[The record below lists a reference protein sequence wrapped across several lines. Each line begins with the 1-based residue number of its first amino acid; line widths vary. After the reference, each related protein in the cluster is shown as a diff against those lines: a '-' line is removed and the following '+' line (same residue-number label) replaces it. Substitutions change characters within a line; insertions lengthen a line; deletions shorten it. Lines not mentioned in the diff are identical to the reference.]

1 MNRLL
6 DLMAVVIVDAF
17 RLVPRRLALAAGG
30 GFGRLAGALA
40 GRKKLR
46 TIENL
51 QRAGVEDAR
60 RACRRAWSHAGR
72 TLFEMLWMLTRSPER
87 LLRDVE
93 VQGLEVLQ
101 EAAANGRGV
110 LMVGGHIGNWEL
122 GILAAARAGP
132 PFAVIV
138 RSLRTP
144 RLERRIIAL
153 RERGGIRTIV
163 RTKQGASVATYRWM
177 ARGGILACMMDR
189 SSSGRRVA
197 VPFLGNATRMPLG
210 PVALAIRSGA
220 AVVLGSTRRRPD
232 GVTVGSLRRL
242 PTDGIKDEHEIA
254 RIIGRAMEETV
265 ADRPEEWF
273 WIYRKQDRWQG
284 EEPAATA

>member
-1 MNRLL
+1 
-6 DLMAVVIVDAF
+6 MAVVIVDAF

-93 VQGLEVLQ
+93 VEGLEILE
-101 EAAANGRGV
+101 EAAAGGRGV
-110 LMVGGHIGNWEL
+110 LLVGGHIGNWEL

-189 SSSGRRVA
+189 SSSGR
-197 VPFLGNATRMPLG
+197 
-210 PVALAIRSGA
+210 
-220 AVVLGSTRRRPD
+220 
-232 GVTVGSLRRL
+232 L